1 MIEKHRQRAGRW
13 VLSLEEFPTIRAQEF
28 LFAVTLTTSE
38 SMRTLPV
45 GLYSFIGE
53 RSTDWGPLM
62 AGAVIT
68 TIPILLFFG
77 LTQKHFTYGVAG
89 AVKG

>member
-1 MIEKHRQRAGRW
+1 
-13 VLSLEEFPTIRAQEF
+13 
-28 LFAVTLTTSE
+28 
-38 SMRTLPV
+38 
-45 GLYSFIGE
+45 
-53 RSTDWGPLM
+53 M

-77 LTQKHFTYGVAG
+77 LTQKNFPTHGIAG